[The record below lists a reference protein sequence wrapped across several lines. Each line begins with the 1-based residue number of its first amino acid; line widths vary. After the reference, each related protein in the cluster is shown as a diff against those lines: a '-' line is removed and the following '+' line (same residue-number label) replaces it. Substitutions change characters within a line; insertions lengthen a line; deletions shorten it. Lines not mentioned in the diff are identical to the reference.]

1 MLERYEWAPVLFV
14 VGLGLVLIGLLRVG
28 SVQITNVTTVIL
40 GSISLGTGLSW
51 WQGLKH
57 RCGNSD
63 AVLA

>member
-14 VGLGLVLIGLLRVG
+14 VGLGLVWIGLLRVG

-51 WQGLKH
+51 WQGLK
-57 RCGNSD
+57 RR
-63 AVLA
+63 